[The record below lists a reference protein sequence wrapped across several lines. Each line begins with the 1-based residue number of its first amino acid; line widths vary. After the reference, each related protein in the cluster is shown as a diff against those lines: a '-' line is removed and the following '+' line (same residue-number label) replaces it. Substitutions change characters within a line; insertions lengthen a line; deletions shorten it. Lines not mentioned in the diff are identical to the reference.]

1 MIATAQGVSAT
12 IHSIAFFTSGGG
24 LEEIAGMTGGTYK
37 EIHGEAD
44 LAAGTAPS
52 TAPSSGGGGSD
63 DSSSDDDDD
72 DDSDGSDSDDN
83 DGDNSADEG
92 T

>member
-1 MIATAQGVSAT
+1 MIAAAQGVSAT

-24 LEEIAGMTGGTYK
+24 LEEIAGMTGGTYQ

-72 DDSDGSDSDDN
+72 DSDGSDSDDN
-83 DGDNSADEG
+83 DGDNSAGEG
-92 T
+92 K